1 MSSDQFASNLP
12 PRPAAAGFSLAG
24 HGFSFGPHQVL
35 APYRLELG
43 SRETVAIL
51 GPSGIGK
58 STLLRQVAGLLSPSP
73 HGGRIAWMAQQD
85 LLLPWLTISE
95 NLTLGARLRGE
106 PPDWDRAEALLER
119 LGLAGSAAARPATL
133 SGGMRQR
140 VALARTLMEDRP
152 LILMD
157 EPFSALDP
165 VTRESIQD
173 LACELLADRAVLL
186 VTHDPV
192 EACRIADRIFVLSGR
207 PAILRLVADLPQPKP
222 RDVLSADLLGTLRAV
237 HEALRQADREMRQ

>member
-1 MSSDQFASNLP
+1 MSSDHFASDISFP
-12 PRPAAAGFSLAG
+12 SPASGFSLAG
-24 HGFSFGPHQVL
+24 HGFSFGPRRVL
-35 APYRLELG
+35 APYHLELG
-43 SRETVAIL
+43 GQETVAIL

-58 STLLRQVAGLLSPSP
+58 STLLRQIAGLFARSP
-73 HGGRIAWMAQQD
+73 HGGGIAWMAQQD
-85 LLLPWLTISE
+85 LLLPWLTIRE
-95 NLTLGARLRGE
+95 NVTLGARLRGKA
-106 PPDWDRAEALLER
+106 PDRNRAEALLER
-119 LGLAGSAAARPATL
+119 LGLASAAAARPATL

-152 LILMD
+152 LVLMD

-186 VTHDPV
+186 VTHDPA

-207 PAILRLVADLPQPKP
+207 PAALRLIAELPQGKP
-222 RDVLSADLLGTLRAV
+222 RDVLSTDLLATLRGV
-237 HEALRQADREMRQ
+237 HEALRQADRELRQ